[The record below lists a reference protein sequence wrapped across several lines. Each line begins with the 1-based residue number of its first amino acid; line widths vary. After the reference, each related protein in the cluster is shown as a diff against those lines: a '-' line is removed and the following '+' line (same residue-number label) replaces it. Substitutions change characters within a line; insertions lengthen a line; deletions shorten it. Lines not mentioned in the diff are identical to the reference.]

1 MLCKFFGL
9 PGSGKTSLISY
20 YAALEQARIDCGIS
34 KYKYVYT
41 NVKLN
46 VRGVRY
52 IPNIKEFMGKKDL
65 SYGVL
70 LLDESTLMFNSRK
83 WKSFEDEILEFF
95 VLHRHFF
102 VDVYLFSQRA
112 DSDDLNIRALFDRI
126 YLIRKG
132 IFFRNWSYCI
142 RIPHGIAFSKS
153 ADGKDEYGDIIQGY
167 KKPHILLRLLSHR
180 LYLPACYNSFNS
192 FDAPELPK
200 LHRLEYTEM

>member
-9 PGSGKTSLISY
+9 PGAGKTSLISY

-52 IPNIKEFMGKKDL
+52 IPNIKDFMGKKDL

-95 VLHRHFF
+95 VLHRHYK
-102 VDVYLFSQRA
+102 VDVYLFSQRV

-132 IFFRNWSYCI
+132 IFLRDWSYCI

-180 LYLPACYNSFNS
+180 LYLPACYDSFDS